1 MKHRAWLASGLA
13 FAFLGLTGCSHKKNP
28 PLPLPGAGSLFVYPV
43 MQRWTMDYTQI
54 FKDVNVTYQPI
65 GDQKA
70 LALLAEGKVDFAAID
85 TPLPMSELT
94 AKKLL
99 ELPETAGPVCII
111 YNFPD
116 AQRTDDDHPLRL
128 SAQTLAAI
136 LTGKITQWNDP
147 AIIKENPGL
156 KLPDHAIELYHRSDP
171 SSSTDLLSQYLAAA
185 APDWKSAMGTGTLL
199 KWTTGTGSSGSEG
212 VAASVRNTPYSL
224 GYVEL
229 TYAQESYLPM
239 ASLENAAGDYIR
251 PSEASATATLD
262 ALRAEL
268 SRDVAT
274 RVVNP
279 PASAPQA
286 YPIVGVNYLILQQ
299 DRPDPTLQRHLRK
312 FAEYVL
318 HNGQDTA
325 YELHYARLTPA
336 MVRDDEHQL
345 TTLTSNGKPVL

>member
-1 MKHRAWLASGLA
+1 M
-13 FAFLGLTGCSHKKNP
+13 
-28 PLPLPGAGSLFVYPV
+28 PLPGAGSLFVYPV

-54 FKDVNVTYQPI
+54 FKDVNVTYQPV

-85 TPLPMSELT
+85 TPLSMSEL
-94 AKKLL
+94 AAQKLL

-116 AQRTDDDHPLRL
+116 AQRTDEDHPLRL

-136 LTGKITQWNDP
+136 LTGKITQWNAP
-147 AIIKENPGL
+147 AIVKENPGL
-156 KLPDHAIELYHRSDP
+156 TLPNHVIELYHRSDP
-171 SSSTDLLSQYLAAA
+171 SSSTDLLSQYLAT
-185 APDWKSAMGTGTLL
+185 APDWKSGMGTGTLL
-199 KWTTGTGSSGSEG
+199 KWTTGTGSKGSEG
-212 VAASVRNTPYSL
+212 VAASVRSTPYSL

-239 ASLENAAGDYIR
+239 ASLENAAGDYIQ

-262 ALRAEL
+262 ALHAEL
-268 SRDVAT
+268 SQNVAT

-279 PASAPQA
+279 PATAPKA
-286 YPIVGVNYLILQQ
+286 YPIIGVNYIILQQ
-299 DRPDPTLQRHLRK
+299 DRPDPALQRHLRK

-325 YELHYARLTPA
+325 YELHYARLTRA

-345 TTLTSNGKPVL
+345 ATLTSNRKPVL